1 MWEQLAWGGISLVG
15 SLFTGAV
22 QKNASDVPNKMIPFT
37 NPVIWGGT
45 AGGATQEPTNVFSA
59 IVGSL
64 LATGVHMAAK
74 KIKGR

>member
-22 QKNASDVPNKMIPFT
+22 QKNASDVPNKLIPLT

-45 AGGATQEPTNVFSA
+45 AGGATQQPENVASA

-64 LATGVHMAAK
+64 LAWGVHAVGK
-74 KIKGR
+74 RIQRR